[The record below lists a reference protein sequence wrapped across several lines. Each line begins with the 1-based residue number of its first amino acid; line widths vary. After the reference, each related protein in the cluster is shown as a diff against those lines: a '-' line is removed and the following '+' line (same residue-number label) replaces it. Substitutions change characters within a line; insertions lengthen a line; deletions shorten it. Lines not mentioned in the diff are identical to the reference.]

1 MDGQDHTSKTLLAL
15 SCVEEL
21 SLKKKTVLLD
31 TIDVDEIGTE
41 DAKDIVFKIL
51 GDDHATDFYKK
62 LQSVDDIVEDLK
74 RGTYTI
80 SLATTTSIP
89 SNLSKSTTD
98 RYCCL

>member
-74 RGTYTI
+74 KRDVHYI
-80 SLATTTSIP
+80 TSIP
-89 SNLSKSTTD
+89 SNLPKSTTD